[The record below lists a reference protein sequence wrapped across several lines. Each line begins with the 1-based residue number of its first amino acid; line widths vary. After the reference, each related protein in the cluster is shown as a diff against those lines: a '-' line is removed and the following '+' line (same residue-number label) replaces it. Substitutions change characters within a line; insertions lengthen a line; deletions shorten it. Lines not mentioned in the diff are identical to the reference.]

1 MATRRELKKLVD
13 KAFKEDN
20 KKQQE
25 EIKVLPLAERTKE
38 EKKKAISKSK
48 EPIVWDVKIGEP
60 IDYFDPLL
68 SYELTGYRPIT
79 KDQGLDFD
87 PKLFT
92 EAVDSF
98 RKNGRYTMYAPGT
111 FKNKQFWTREWDR
124 CCNGCT
130 IGKYRL
136 TGQNY
141 FWLNYYR
148 LESNISAEAS
158 DDQVRVEDFPG
169 FLAKQYEYF
178 HYLELVKLLKKD
190 ALVFKARGVN

>member
-1 MATRRELKKLVD
+1 
-13 KAFKEDN
+13 
-20 KKQQE
+20 
-25 EIKVLPLAERTKE
+25 
-38 EKKKAISKSK
+38 
-48 EPIVWDVKIGEP
+48 
-60 IDYFDPLL
+60 
-68 SYELTGYRPIT
+68 
-79 KDQGLDFD
+79 
-87 PKLFT
+87 
-92 EAVDSF
+92 
-98 RKNGRYTMYAPGT
+98 MYAPGT

>member
-1 MATRRELKKLVD
+1 MEQT
-13 KAFKEDN
+13 
-20 KKQQE
+20 
-25 EIKVLPLAERTKE
+25 E
-38 EKKKAISKSK
+38 EKYIKDYPFLNYINENKSHYK
-48 EPIVWDVKIGEP
+48 HAKDCGYNDPDDLFLIGESGG
-60 IDYFDPLL
+60 FLL
-68 SYELTGYRPIT
+68 NIQPGDKFINTH
-79 KDQGLDFD
+79 
-87 PKLFT
+87 LFT
-92 EAVDSF
+92 EAADSF

-190 ALVFKARGVN
+190 ALVFKARVVN